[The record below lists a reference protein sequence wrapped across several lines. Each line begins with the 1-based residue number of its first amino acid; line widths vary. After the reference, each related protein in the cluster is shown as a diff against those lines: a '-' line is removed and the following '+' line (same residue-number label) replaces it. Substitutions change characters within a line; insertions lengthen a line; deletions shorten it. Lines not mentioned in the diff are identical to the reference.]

1 MVTKGERARN
11 NIMYTTSNRLVVSY
25 DIIYNITSSFLQ
37 EEERATFTFLHIHLF
52 CTYIHSWWIRRREH
66 HKSHSIIVNGLPAG
80 TQMDPIMEQ
89 NIQTYKTLIAHTDIN
104 KNPVCFSLPLSLVSM
119 PCLNILWWWRVWWWR
134 WFFYLKNCFPFCTYL
149 PTWFDLSH

>member
-52 CTYIHSWWIRRREH
+52 CTYIVG
-66 HKSHSIIVNGLPAG
+66 K
-80 TQMDPIMEQ
+80 
-89 NIQTYKTLIAHTDIN
+89 
-104 KNPVCFSLPLSLVSM
+104 
-119 PCLNILWWWRVWWWR
+119 
-134 WFFYLKNCFPFCTYL
+134 
-149 PTWFDLSH
+149 